1 MIPSNCIIAQYKV
14 RVLPSESW
22 LSPATGDR
30 PNFSNPQGRD
40 IMSVKDKPSKL
51 MKFST
56 VPKNQ
61 HEINGYNAENQTL
74 LKYEIALHLCS
85 EKKKN
90 KKKNHYDVASLEIR
104 TAKHSVSKLRE
115 VSQPVR
121 M

>member
-1 MIPSNCIIAQYKV
+1 MIPCNCIIAIIAQYKV
-14 RVLPSESW
+14 RVLQSESW

-85 EKKKN
+85 EKKKKQE
-90 KKKNHYDVASLEIR
+90 KKSL
-104 TAKHSVSKLRE
+104 
-115 VSQPVR
+115 
-121 M
+121 